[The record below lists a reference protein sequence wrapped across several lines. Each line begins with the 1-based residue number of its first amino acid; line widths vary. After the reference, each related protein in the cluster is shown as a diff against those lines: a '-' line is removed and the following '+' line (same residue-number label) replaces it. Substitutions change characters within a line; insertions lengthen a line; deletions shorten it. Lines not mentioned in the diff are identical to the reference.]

1 LNPVFFVHLAAC
13 FFMTGAIWLV
23 QVLIYPNFLKVTPSQ
38 FQAFHRFHSNRISWV
53 VGPFMAVELATAV
66 VLYWQSPTLVF
77 AANFVSVLILW
88 LLTVLVSVPIHNKL
102 QAGFDVNLIQQ
113 LIKTNWPR
121 TVIWS
126 IRSLALYP
134 LSGGFL

>member
-1 LNPVFFVHLAAC
+1 
-13 FFMTGAIWLV
+13 MTGAIWLV
-23 QVLIYPNFLKVTPSQ
+23 QVLIYPNFLKVAPSQ
-38 FQAFHRFHSNRISWV
+38 FQAFHQFHSNRISWV
-53 VGPFMAVELATAV
+53 VGPAMAIELATAV
-66 VLYWQSPTLVF
+66 ALYWQNPTLVF
-77 AANFVSVLILW
+77 MFNFVSVLILW
-88 LLTVLVSVPIHNKL
+88 LLTVLVSIPIHNKL
-102 QAGFDVNLIQQ
+102 QLGFDVNLIQG